1 MATTPKKL
9 YANKPGTTSATLY
22 TVPTSTTTIVKNIV
36 LCNTTGTA
44 ANVTLTVGGQTIINA
59 YPVNANDTVTMDLSL
74 VMSSAD
80 TITGLQAT
88 ASAISVY
95 ISGVEVA

>member
-1 MATTPKKL
+1 MASIPKKL

-44 ANVTLTVGGQTIINA
+44 ATVTLIAGGQTIVSAFSIA
-59 YPVNANDTVTMDLSL
+59 ANDTVTLDLSL
-74 VMSSAD
+74 VMATAD
-80 TITGLQAT
+80 TITGLQGT
-88 ASAISVY
+88 ASAISIY